1 MVNLPPNYDIN
12 GEPLSV
18 VVALG
23 IILSVDNV
31 IPTVVSISN
40 TLKFSLLI
48 EIRGLTVQGPQSL
61 SQFQSMFCIML
72 AQHRLFRYAIF
83 A

>member
-18 VVALG
+18 VVAFG

-40 TLKFSLLI
+40 TLKFSSVGLWLKSMGLLCK
-48 EIRGLTVQGPQSL
+48 GLSL
-61 SQFQSMFCIML
+61 WVN
-72 AQHRLFRYAIF
+72 FRACF
-83 A
+83 V

>member
-1 MVNLPPNYDIN
+1 MSLMVNLPPNYDIN

-40 TLKFSLLI
+40 TLKFSSV
-48 EIRGLTVQGPQSL
+48 GL
-61 SQFQSMFCIML
+61 
-72 AQHRLFRYAIF
+72 
-83 A
+83 